1 MAEKNVR
8 MTTTTQDTEKIFK
21 RITIDS
27 NIASIPRMVANLL
40 IEPSMEW
47 CSSENKCR
55 NIDTTVRAYYD
66 TPISMCTAGACS
78 EITIPDSFLNF
89 VYMDFR
95 LPNASLKRLR
105 ENLKSRQNVIL
116 IVAHEGAESE
126 RGMYHIRTTHCTLYS
141 VAEAIA
147 TIINAFR
154 SVGRLV
160 HPDDIGDI
168 VCGLKS
174 TLSPPPPPRQL
185 GYNMMY
191 DICALMRRRNNLQS
205 IENDCDEC
213 KLK

>member
-1 MAEKNVR
+1 
-8 MTTTTQDTEKIFK
+8 MTTTSSQQKIFK

-47 CSSENKCR
+47 CSSENTCR

-66 TPISMCTAGACS
+66 TPICMCAVGACG
-78 EITIPDSFLNF
+78 EITVPESFLNF
-89 VYMDFR
+89 VYLDFR

-105 ENLKSRQNVIL
+105 ENLKSRKHVIL
-116 IVAHEGAESE
+116 IVAATSADDRVENEEKE
-126 RGMYHIRTTHCTLYS
+126 RPMYRIRTTHCSLRG

-168 VCGLKS
+168 VCGVKS
-174 TLSPPPPPRQL
+174 TLSSPPPPRQL
-185 GYNMMY
+185 TYNMMY

-205 IENDCDEC
+205 VENDCAEC